1 MDSKRL
7 ILATLLSA
15 LVLIG
20 FDYFFPQAPA
30 HQPSQQVTQTAAS
43 QSASASATGAG
54 LAVAPRDSASAAP
67 TDTTDGPD
75 TRIAINAP
83 SVQGS
88 INLRGARLDDLV
100 LKQYRET
107 VKPDSPDVR
116 VLSPVDTKRA
126 DFVDFGWRAATSD
139 VPLALPN
146 ARTLWKASGTL
157 LDVDHP
163 LTLSWDNGQ
172 GLTFEVALG
181 VDKDYMFTVT
191 QRVHNATGQSV
202 ALYPYYRVNRG
213 YTPEETG
220 GMLVHEGPIAVID
233 DRLNEGSYK
242 SVRNDGVPP
251 ENVAWSHQ
259 GTGGWAGITDKYWL
273 MAIVPDQTASVVGTY
288 AWQAAQGQYQVGF
301 TATAPV
307 QVGVGQSASTQAHVF
322 AGAKEVRLLEQ
333 YEHDLH
339 IPMFWKAV
347 DFGWLSF
354 LTRPVFFV
362 LDWLNSH
369 LGSFGMALL
378 TFTVIVKVAFLPLT
392 IKQMRMTWKTSR
404 LKPQV
409 DLIRARHK
417 DDPVAMQQQIM
428 MLYRKEK
435 VSLFGGFLPLF
446 IQAPVFWCLYKDLYV
461 TIEMR
466 HAPFVGWVKDLSAQD
481 PTNIFNLFGL
491 IPFEPTHILPV
502 LTLGAWPILYGAS
515 MFIMQKISASSTSI
529 DPAQQKVM
537 MFIPLL
543 FTFFMAH
550 QPVGLVIYY
559 CWSNVLTAIQQIIIM
574 GRLKAADAKP
584 QLVAKK

>member
-30 HQPSQQVTQTAAS
+30 HQPSQQVAQTVAS
-43 QSASASATGAG
+43 QSAPASATGAG
-54 LAVAPRDSASAAP
+54 QAVVPRDSASAAP
-67 TDTTDGPD
+67 ADTSDGPD

-139 VPLALPN
+139 VPLVLPN

-157 LDVDHP
+157 LDADHP

-307 QVGVGQSASTQAHVF
+307 QVGAGQSASTQAHVF

-333 YEHDLH
+333 YEHDLR

-417 DDPVAMQQQIM
+417 DDPVVMQQQIM

-491 IPFEPTHILPV
+491 IPFDPTHILPV